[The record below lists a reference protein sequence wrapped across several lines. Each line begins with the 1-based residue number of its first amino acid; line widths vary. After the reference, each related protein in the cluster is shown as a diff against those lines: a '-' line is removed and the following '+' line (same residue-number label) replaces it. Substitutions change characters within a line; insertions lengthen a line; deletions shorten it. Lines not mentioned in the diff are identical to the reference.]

1 MRTPSLVLISLLSMA
16 GIAQAQQPQ
25 SAPPEPAGAIQ
36 TPQVPNPSKVDP
48 DTPPVIRDGRDND
61 ESTKEADD
69 ASGHQQELTPEQP
82 GEQIPD

>member
-1 MRTPSLVLISLLSMA
+1 MRTSLLVLISLLSMG
-16 GIAQAQQPQ
+16 GIVQAQQQ

-36 TPQVPNPSKVDP
+36 TPQVPDPSKVDP

-61 ESTKEADD
+61 ESTKEAQD
-69 ASGHQQELTPEQP
+69 ASERQQEQAPEEQ

>member
-1 MRTPSLVLISLLSMA
+1 MRTPSLALISLLSLA
-16 GIAQAQQPQ
+16 GIAQAQPQQ
-25 SAPPEPAGAIQ
+25 SAPTEPAGTVQA
-36 TPQVPNPSKVDP
+36 PQVPDPSKVDP

-69 ASGHQQELTPEQP
+69 ASEHQQELTPEQP

>member
-1 MRTPSLVLISLLSMA
+1 MRTPLLVLISLLSMG
-16 GIAQAQQPQ
+16 GIAQAQE

-36 TPQVPNPSKVDP
+36 TPQVPDPSKVDP
-48 DTPPVIRDGRDND
+48 ETPPVIRDGRDND

-69 ASGHQQELTPEQP
+69 ASERQPEQ